1 MEGSRPAPGGYMYM
15 SGCMKGVGVKG
26 WRSGITLT
34 GMRDGIP
41 IPKCLTVLGAGVR
54 PSHLVLV
61 IVTPYT

>member
-1 MEGSRPAPGGYMYM
+1 MYM